1 MRKHFLPYAAPS
13 IGEEEIAEVADS
25 LRSGWIST
33 GPKVKKF
40 EEAFAEYTGA
50 MHAIAVNS
58 WTGGYHMVL
67 RALGIEPG
75 DEVIVPTL
83 TFCSTAN
90 MVTHLGA
97 KPILVDV
104 DTNYLAS
111 AAAIERAITQRTK
124 AIVPVHY
131 AGQSCELDE
140 ILAVA
145 GRYDLPVIE
154 DAAHAAGSAYR
165 GRMIGVHGKATIFS
179 FYATKNMT
187 TGEGGMITTADEDLA
202 QRLRTLA
209 LHGMS
214 RDAWARY
221 TAAGSWCYE
230 VAEPGYKYNMTDIQA
245 SLGIHQLRKLNSFI
259 ERRRTIALRFD
270 EAFADLPEIA
280 IPRRLPHR
288 THTFHIY
295 AIRLD
300 LDRLSIGR
308 AKFIEGLN
316 QRGIGASVHF
326 IPLHRHPYYM
336 ETYGYNGV
344 QFPVAERLFEGLV
357 SLPAYPKMTGRDV
370 DDVIEA
376 VRDIV
381 MTNRISVPI
390 AVAS

>member
-58 WTGGYHMVL
+58 WTGGYHIVL
-67 RALGIEPG
+67 RALGIGPG

-90 MVTHLGA
+90 MVIHTGA
-97 KPILVDV
+97 KPVLVDV
-104 DTNYLAS
+104 DANFLAS
-111 AAAIERAITQRTK
+111 PSAIERAITDRTR

-131 AGQSCELDE
+131 GGPSCDLDE
-140 ILAVA
+140 ILSIAN
-145 GRYDLPVIE
+145 RHNLPVIE
-154 DAAHAAGSAYR
+154 DAAHAVGSAYK

-187 TGEGGMITTADEDLA
+187 TGEGGMITTADKDFA

-221 TAAGSWCYE
+221 SAAGSWCYE

-259 ERRRTIALRFD
+259 ERRRAIALRFD
-270 EAFADLPEIA
+270 EAFADLPEIR

-295 AIRLD
+295 AIHLDPARLAI
-300 LDRLSIGR
+300 DR
-308 AKFIEGLN
+308 AEFIEMMTK
-316 QRGIGASVHF
+316 RGIGTSVHF
-326 IPLHRHPYYM
+326 IPLHRHP
-336 ETYGYNGV
+336 
-344 QFPVAERLFEGLV
+344 
-357 SLPAYPKMTGRDV
+357 
-370 DDVIEA
+370 
-376 VRDIV
+376 
-381 MTNRISVPI
+381 
-390 AVAS
+390 

>member
-1 MRKHFLPYAAPS
+1 MRKHFLPYSAPT

-40 EEAFAEYTGA
+40 EEAFASYTGA
-50 MHAIAVNS
+50 EHAIAVNS

-67 RALGIEPG
+67 RALGIGPG

-97 KPILVDV
+97 KPVLVDV
-104 DTNYLAS
+104 DANFLSPAS
-111 AAAIERAITQRTK
+111 VIERAITKRTR

-131 AGQSCELDE
+131 AGQSCDMDE

-145 GRYDLPVIE
+145 GRYGLPVIE

-165 GRMIGVHGKATIFS
+165 GRRIGVHGQATIFS

-187 TGEGGMITTADEDLA
+187 TGEGGMITTADKELA

-245 SLGIHQLRKLNSFI
+245 SLGIHQLRKLDSFI
-259 ERRRTIALRFD
+259 GRRRAIAQRFD
-270 EAFADLPEIA
+270 EAFADLPEIRT
-280 IPRRLPHR
+280 PRRLPHR
-288 THTFHIY
+288 THTYHIY
-295 AIRLD
+295 AIHLDPARLAI
-300 LDRLSIGR
+300 DR
-308 AKFIEGLN
+308 AEFIERMAK
-316 QRGIGASVHF
+316 RGIGTSVHF
-326 IPLHRHPYYM
+326 IPLHRHPYYAD
-336 ETYGYNGV
+336 TYGYHAG
-344 QFPVAERLFEGLV
+344 QFPVADGLYEGLV
-357 SLPAYPKMTGRDV
+357 SLPSYPRMTEQDV
-370 DDVIEA
+370 EDVIAA
-376 VRDIV
+376 VREIV
-381 MTNRISVPI
+381 IGNRLKTKI
-390 AVAS
+390 AIAG